1 MNKEE
6 GREKVKKSLEQIKGM
21 KWDKDT
27 FLILVL
33 VGILLFIIALPMENR
48 KNTSL
53 SEKKPEV
60 LYQKQDIPSD
70 NIRNKET
77 ENEEWLYRRQLER
90 QLEEALSYMEGV
102 GKVKVMIT
110 IQSSAEQVVE
120 KDNKNSRAGTTE
132 SDTEGGMRNVNE
144 MENEEI
150 TIYKEDEE
158 GNQSPYVIKKILPGI
173 EGVVVVAQ
181 GGGNSYVCKN
191 ITEVIQSL
199 FNVEAN
205 RIKVVKMKS

>member
-1 MNKEE
+1 MNREE
-6 GREKVKKSLEQIKGM
+6 SREKVKKGLEQIKGM

-27 FLILVL
+27 FLIIVL

-53 SEKKPEV
+53 SEEKAEV
-60 LYQKQDIPSD
+60 LYQKQDIQSD
-70 NIRNKET
+70 RIKNNET
-77 ENEEWLYRRQLER
+77 DNEEFVYRRQLEE
-90 QLEEALSYMEGV
+90 QLEEALAYMEGV

-110 IQSSAEQVVE
+110 IQSSAEQIVE
-120 KDNKNSRAGTTE
+120 KDNKNSRSGTTE
-132 SDTEGGMRNVNE
+132 SDAEGGLRNINE
-144 MENEEI
+144 MDNEEI
-150 TIYKEDEE
+150 TIYKEDGD
-158 GNQSPYVIKKILPGI
+158 GNQSPYVIKKILPVI